1 MRDMSEAMMRGMRRV
16 VPEPVPVRGDSY
28 RAVGGQR
35 AVFWLLAVMAVGM
48 ATLALWVASG
58 ALW

>member
-1 MRDMSEAMMRGMRRV
+1 MRGMRRAGAPAAAV
-16 VPEPVPVRGDSY
+16 IWNPAPVRGGSY

-35 AVFWLLAVMAVGM
+35 AVFRLLAVMTVGM
-48 ATLALWVASG
+48 AALALWVASG